1 VSTFLEQDF
10 GRKSPEF
17 RWATEEWQRLKRT
30 HGDLTDHD
38 FLQQFEPI
46 LSAFRAR
53 TPYLES
59 CARALAQYYPPPLN
73 VLELASGCDV
83 FPAIM
88 RSMGYQAVG
97 LEAHSPAS
105 RYCNIN
111 GIAVISPKNWEVPIW
126 TEDRFDI
133 VVLICFFTGLTENE
147 YGRRML
153 ARLCDNVIYQIQNGS
168 QFLLFDLR
176 CFQPLMGRFA
186 KLKLSQNIRCT
197 RLGLHGTTFY
207 SLAWRSH
214 PRGRVL
220 ITRIRL
226 RMVREYYRLKETL
239 RVISRLP

>member
-1 VSTFLEQDF
+1 VSTSLEQDF
-10 GRKSPEF
+10 GGKSPEF
-17 RWATEEWQRLKRT
+17 RWATEEWQRLKHT
-30 HGDLTDHD
+30 HVDLTDHD
-38 FLQQFEPI
+38 FLQAFEPI

-59 CARALAQYYPPPLN
+59 CARALARYYPPPLN
-73 VLELASGCDV
+73 VLEVASGCDV

-111 GIAVISPKNWEVPIW
+111 GIAVISPKKWEVPIW
-126 TEDRFDI
+126 TEHRFDI
-133 VVLICFFTGLTENE
+133 VVLIGFTTGFTENK

-153 ARLCDNVIYQIQNGS
+153 ARLCDNVIHHIQNGS

-176 CFQPLMGRFA
+176 WFEPLMGRFA

-226 RMVREYYRLKETL
+226 RMIREYYRLKQAL